1 MVKMLKCLDVL
12 GTETIGY
19 KYIHP
24 YLMSSTPFGC
34 AASFICISLYKG
46 GGMMKS
52 KYEQYLEMEKWY
64 KRQERKTF
72 LKYCIINLFK
82 K

>member
-1 MVKMLKCLDVL
+1 
-12 GTETIGY
+12 
-19 KYIHP
+19 
-24 YLMSSTPFGC
+24 
-34 AASFICISLYKG
+34 
-46 GGMMKS
+46 MKS

>member
-1 MVKMLKCLDVL
+1 
-12 GTETIGY
+12 
-19 KYIHP
+19 
-24 YLMSSTPFGC
+24 
-34 AASFICISLYKG
+34 
-46 GGMMKS
+46 MKS
-52 KYEQYLEMEKWY
+52 LNEQYLELEKWY

>member
-1 MVKMLKCLDVL
+1 ML
-12 GTETIGY
+12 
-19 KYIHP
+19 
-24 YLMSSTPFGC
+24 
-34 AASFICISLYKG
+34 ASFLFIDILFFPYNIISNEKG
-46 GGMMKS
+46 AFMKS
-52 KYEQYLEMEKWY
+52 LNEQYLELEKWY